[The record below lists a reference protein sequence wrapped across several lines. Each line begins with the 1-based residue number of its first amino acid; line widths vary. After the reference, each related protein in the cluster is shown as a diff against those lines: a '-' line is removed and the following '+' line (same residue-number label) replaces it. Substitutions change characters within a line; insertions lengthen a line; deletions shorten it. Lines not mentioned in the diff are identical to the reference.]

1 MKPEILTICAFGPY
15 QKKVCLDFSILSEQP
30 FFLIH
35 GATGAGKTS
44 IFDAICYA
52 LYGEAATE
60 ARTPR
65 MLRNR
70 EAGPEVD
77 TYVDLTFYV
86 RDTHWHIRR
95 NPEYMRKAK
104 RGTGLARQAPEVVL
118 ERLEDGKVMES
129 WTRDGEVQARIVRLL
144 GFQCKQFRQVVLLP
158 QGEFRRFLMAD
169 TSARKE
175 IMKVLFNTEIYQKL
189 EDKLKEKAAE
199 VSKSYDGIAEKQRLY
214 LAEANAKDEAEFAA
228 LLAAREQQTAAL
240 VKRTA
245 ALQSRKEACEKER
258 DAARETM
265 AKFTQADKAAEEL
278 QKWERIVPEDEE
290 AKALLDRADR
300 AAALMDL
307 ANQLQVARQ
316 DAAKR
321 GQDLEALKQ
330 QGKKLATAYKQ
341 AEERFVM
348 VQQQKPAHAAERE
361 ELIVL
366 QGLLKVAREL
376 EQAKRDAAAKQAAS
390 EKGQQEAASAKQR
403 LLAAEQEF
411 KALQQEAEALQKEA
425 LNVDALKLRQ
435 QNLLAEQETAAA
447 AARSETLVREA
458 AAVYEQAEQAA
469 KKAEIEWQAARAEL
483 AHLRELAKEARAVLL
498 AEHLEEGEPCPVCG
512 ATHHPKLAEA
522 VTEIVTDKM
531 LKAKE
536 ADVSGFEKRHQAAAA
551 RAQEKSGKL
560 AAAKAEAEAL
570 VKQLAGREPAELAAE
585 LAKVKTALQ
594 GAQKAAEGYSS
605 LVKAIERRQKEQAQ
619 LQEKA
624 AALEQKAAASAAEA
638 AAAKALVQDKQA
650 QLAGKELPAEPQELA
665 RQYQQREAAWQ
676 TAEKAAAAAE
686 QDYHSLDTRYH
697 AAQSAWKTKRE
708 ELLRSQQQ
716 AAALQQSF
724 AGRLVQAGFADEA
737 AYEAA
742 LQGSWRASDYR
753 DKVRRELLSHEQAL
767 HTARTNLAN
776 CQKTIEKL
784 EKPDLAAAEDAASAA
799 QAAWQ
804 QALRE
809 SSAAETVLRSW
820 QKRQK
825 DLDALREQS
834 GELTQTYARITGL
847 SELASGKTGS
857 RVSFQTYV
865 LHSLLDDVMEMAN
878 QRLLIMSRGQ
888 YEFHAGQRQRANQ
901 QGGLDMEIFDHY
913 SGYARPLAT
922 LSGGE
927 SFLASL
933 ALALGLADV
942 VQACA
947 GGVRLDTMFIDEGFG
962 TLDSETLDVALKAL
976 FELQKSGRLIGIISH
991 VEELRSRIPA
1001 RLEVTKTKSGGSTAH
1016 FELGTAES

>member
-118 ERLEDGKVMES
+118 ERLKDGRVMES

-189 EDKLKEKAAE
+189 EDKLKEKAAG

-228 LLAAREQQTAAL
+228 LLAAREQQAAAL
-240 VKRTA
+240 AKQTA
-245 ALQSRKEACEKER
+245 ALQSRKEACEKGR
-258 DAARETM
+258 DAARDTM

-290 AKALLDRADR
+290 VKAMLDRADR

-321 GQDLEALKQ
+321 EQDLEALKQ
-330 QGKKLATAYKQ
+330 QGKKLAAAYKQ
-341 AEERFVM
+341 AEERFARI
-348 VQQQKPAHAAERE
+348 QQQKPAHDAERE

-376 EQAKRDAAAKQAAS
+376 EQAKKDASAKRAAS
-390 EKGQQEAASAKQR
+390 EKGQQEAAAAKQQ

-411 KALQQEAEALQKEA
+411 KALQQEAEALQKDA

-435 QNLLAEQETAAA
+435 QNLLAEQEKAAA
-447 AARSETLVREA
+447 AARSEALVREA
-458 AAVYEQAEQAA
+458 AAVYEQGEQAA
-469 KKAEIEWQAARAEL
+469 KKAETEWQAARAEL

-522 VTEIVTDKM
+522 VTEIVTDEM

-551 RAQEKSGKL
+551 RAQEKSGQL
-560 AAAKAEAEAL
+560 AAARAQAEAL

-585 LAKVKTALQ
+585 LASVKNALQ
-594 GAQKAAEGYSS
+594 GAQEAAARYGS
-605 LVKAIERRQKEQAQ
+605 LMKAIERRQQEQAQ
-619 LQEKA
+619 LHEKA

-676 TAEKAAAAAE
+676 AAEKAAAAAE

-724 AGRLVQAGFADEA
+724 AGRLAQAGFADEA
-737 AYEAA
+737 AYEEA

-888 YEFHAGQRQRANQ
+888 YELHSGQRQRANQ

-1001 RLEVTKTKSGGSTAH
+1001 RLEVTKTKSDGSTAH

>member
-77 TYVDLTFYV
+77 TYVDLTFCV

-118 ERLEDGKVMES
+118 ERLEDGRVMES

-290 AKALLDRADR
+290 AKAMLDRADR

-307 ANQLQVARQ
+307 ANQLQAARQ

-376 EQAKRDAAAKQAAS
+376 EQAKRDAADKQTAS
-390 EKGQQEAASAKQR
+390 EKGQQEATAAKQR
-403 LLAAEQEF
+403 LVAAEQEL
-411 KALQQEAEALQKEA
+411 KAEQQQAEALQKEA

-435 QNLLAEQETAAA
+435 QNLLAEQEKAAA
-447 AARSETLVREA
+447 AARSEALVREA
-458 AAVYEQAEQAA
+458 AADYEQAEQAA
-469 KKAEIEWQAARAEL
+469 KKAEMEWQAARAEL

-512 ATHHPKLAEA
+512 ATHHPKLAKA
-522 VTEIVTDKM
+522 VTEVVTDKM
-531 LKAKE
+531 IKDKE
-536 ADVSGFEKRHQAAAA
+536 TDVSRLEKSHQAAAA

-594 GAQKAAEGYSS
+594 GAQKAAEGYGS
-605 LVKAIERRQKEQAQ
+605 LMRTIERKHQEQAQ
-619 LQEKA
+619 QQERA

-650 QLAGKELPAEPQELA
+650 QLAGKELPAEPQELV
-665 RQYQQREAAWQ
+665 RQYQQREASWQ
-676 TAEKAAAAAE
+676 AAEKAAAAAE

-724 AGRLVQAGFADEA
+724 AGRLAQAGFADEA
-737 AYEAA
+737 AYEEA

-784 EKPDLAAAEDAASAA
+784 EKPNLAVMEDAASAA

-834 GELTQTYARITGL
+834 GEITQTYARITGL

-888 YEFHAGQRQRANQ
+888 YELHAGQRQRANQ

>member
-15 QKKVCLDFSILSEQP
+15 QKKICLDFSILSEQP

-70 EAGPEVD
+70 EAGPEDD
-77 TYVDLTFYV
+77 TYVDLTFCV

-104 RGTGLARQAPEVVL
+104 RGKGLARQAPEVLL
-118 ERLEDGKVMES
+118 ERLENGRAAES

-189 EDKLKEKAAE
+189 EDKLKAKAAE
-199 VSKSYDGIAEKQRLY
+199 VSKSYEGIAEKQRLY
-214 LAEANAKDEAEFAA
+214 LAEADAKDEAEFTA
-228 LLAAREQQTAAL
+228 LLKEREQQASILAD
-240 VKRTA
+240 RTA
-245 ALQSRKEACEKER
+245 VLQSRKEASEKER

-265 AKFTQADKAAEEL
+265 AKFTQADRAADEL
-278 QKWERIVPEDEE
+278 KRWEDTVPKDAE

-300 AAALMDL
+300 AAALLDL
-307 ANQLQVARQ
+307 AKQLQAARQ
-316 DAAKR
+316 DAATR
-321 GQDLEALKQ
+321 GQDLEALRQ
-330 QGKKLATAYKQ
+330 QGMKLAASRSRAK
-341 AEERFVM
+341 ERFDT
-348 VQQQKPAHAAERE
+348 VQQQKPAHDAERE
-361 ELIVL
+361 TLIVL
-366 QGLLKVAREL
+366 QGLLEVAKEL
-376 EQAKRDAAAKQAAS
+376 EEAKRDAAAKQAAG
-390 EKGQQEAASAKQR
+390 EKRKQEAAAAKQR
-403 LLAAEQEF
+403 LAEMEQQLKAQE
-411 KALQQEAEALQKEA
+411 QQAEALQKEA
-425 LNVDALKLRQ
+425 LAIDSLKLRE
-435 QNLLAEQETAAA
+435 QNLLAEQEKAAA
-447 AARSETLVREA
+447 AATSKSLVREA
-458 AAVYEQAEQAA
+458 AASHGQAA
-469 KKAEIEWQAARAEL
+469 RAAETAEKSWQAARAAL

-522 VTEIVTDKM
+522 VTEIVTDEM

-570 VKQLAGREPAELAAE
+570 VKQLAGREPAELAEE
-585 LAKVKTALQ
+585 LASVKNALQ
-594 GAQKAAEGYSS
+594 GAQEAAARYGS
-605 LVKAIERRQKEQAQ
+605 LMKAIERRQQEQAQ

-624 AALEQKAAASAAEA
+624 AVLEQKAAVSAAEA

-665 RQYQQREAAWQ
+665 HQYQQREASWQ
-676 TAEKAAAAAE
+676 AAEKAAVAAE

-724 AGRLVQAGFADEA
+724 AGRLAQAGFADEA
-737 AYEAA
+737 AYEEA

-888 YEFHAGQRQRANQ
+888 YELHAGQRQRANQ

>member
-1 MKPEILTICAFGPY
+1 M
-15 QKKVCLDFSILSEQP
+15 
-30 FFLIH
+30 
-35 GATGAGKTS
+35 
-44 IFDAICYA
+44 
-52 LYGEAATE
+52 
-60 ARTPR
+60 
-65 MLRNR
+65 
-70 EAGPEVD
+70 
-77 TYVDLTFYV
+77 
-86 RDTHWHIRR
+86 
-95 NPEYMRKAK
+95 
-104 RGTGLARQAPEVVL
+104 
-118 ERLEDGKVMES
+118 
-129 WTRDGEVQARIVRLL
+129 
-144 GFQCKQFRQVVLLP
+144 
-158 QGEFRRFLMAD
+158 
-169 TSARKE
+169 
-175 IMKVLFNTEIYQKL
+175 
-189 EDKLKEKAAE
+189 
-199 VSKSYDGIAEKQRLY
+199 
-214 LAEANAKDEAEFAA
+214 
-228 LLAAREQQTAAL
+228 
-240 VKRTA
+240 
-245 ALQSRKEACEKER
+245 
-258 DAARETM
+258 
-265 AKFTQADKAAEEL
+265 
-278 QKWERIVPEDEE
+278 
-290 AKALLDRADR
+290 
-300 AAALMDL
+300 
-307 ANQLQVARQ
+307 
-316 DAAKR
+316 
-321 GQDLEALKQ
+321 
-330 QGKKLATAYKQ
+330 
-341 AEERFVM
+341 
-348 VQQQKPAHAAERE
+348 
-361 ELIVL
+361 
-366 QGLLKVAREL
+366 
-376 EQAKRDAAAKQAAS
+376 
-390 EKGQQEAASAKQR
+390 
-403 LLAAEQEF
+403 AAEQEF
-411 KALQQEAEALQKEA
+411 KALLQQAEALQKEA

-435 QNLLAEQETAAA
+435 QNLLAEKEKAAA
-447 AARSETLVREA
+447 AARSEALVREA
-458 AAVYEQAEQAA
+458 AADYEQAEQAA
-469 KKAEIEWQAARAEL
+469 KKAETEWQAARAEL

-522 VTEIVTDKM
+522 VTEIVTDEM

-536 ADVSGFEKRHQAAAA
+536 ADVSGFEKRHQAAASRAQETSGQLAAA
-551 RAQEKSGKL
+551 RAQ
-560 AAAKAEAEAL
+560 AEVL
-570 VKQLAGREPAELAAE
+570 VKQLAGREPAELAEE
-585 LAKVKTALQ
+585 LASVKNALQ
-594 GAQKAAEGYSS
+594 GAQEAAARYGS
-605 LVKAIERRQKEQAQ
+605 LMKAIERRQQEQAQ

-624 AALEQKAAASAAEA
+624 AVLEQKAAVSAAEA

-665 RQYQQREAAWQ
+665 HQYQQREASWQ
-676 TAEKAAAAAE
+676 AAEKAAVAAE

-776 CQKTIEKL
+776 CQKTIENL
-784 EKPDLAAAEDAASAA
+784 EKPDLAVAEDAASAA

-888 YEFHAGQRQRANQ
+888 YELHAGQRQRANQ

>member
-1 MKPEILTICAFGPY
+1 MKPEVLTICAFGPY

-70 EAGPEVD
+70 EAGPGVD
-77 TYVDLTFYV
+77 TYVDLTFCV

-118 ERLEDGKVMES
+118 ERLEDGRVMES

-290 AKALLDRADR
+290 AKAMLDRADR
-300 AAALMDL
+300 AASLLDL
-307 ANQLQVARQ
+307 VSQLQAARQ

-321 GQDLEALKQ
+321 GRDLEDLKQ
-330 QGKKLATAYKQ
+330 QGKKLAAAYKQ
-341 AEERFVM
+341 AEERFARI
-348 VQQQKPAHAAERE
+348 QQQKPAHDAERE

-376 EQAKRDAAAKQAAS
+376 EQAKRDASAKLAAS
-390 EKGQQEAASAKQR
+390 EKGQQETAAAKQR
-403 LLAAEQEF
+403 LLAAEQEL
-411 KALQQEAEALQKEA
+411 KAEQQQAEALQKEA

-435 QNLLAEQETAAA
+435 QNLLAEQEKAAA
-447 AARSETLVREA
+447 AARSEALVREA

-469 KKAEIEWQAARAEL
+469 KKAETEWQAARAEL

-522 VTEIVTDKM
+522 VTEIVTDEM

-594 GAQKAAEGYSS
+594 GAQKAAEGYGS
-605 LVKAIERRQKEQAQ
+605 LMKAIERKQQEQTQ

-665 RQYQQREAAWQ
+665 HQYQQREASWQ
-676 TAEKAAAAAE
+676 DAEKAAVAAE

-809 SSAAETVLRSW
+809 SSATETVLRSW

-888 YEFHAGQRQRANQ
+888 YELHAGQRQRANQ

>member
-15 QKKVCLDFSILSEQP
+15 QKKVSLDFSVLSEQP

-77 TYVDLTFYV
+77 TYVDLTFCV

-118 ERLEDGKVMES
+118 ERLEDGRVMES

-175 IMKVLFNTEIYQKL
+175 IMKVLFNTEIYQKF

-290 AKALLDRADR
+290 AKAMLDRADR

-307 ANQLQVARQ
+307 ANQLQAARQ

-376 EQAKRDAAAKQAAS
+376 EQAKRDAAAKQTAS
-390 EKGQQEAASAKQR
+390 EKGQQEAAAAKQQ

-435 QNLLAEQETAAA
+435 QNLLAEREKAAA
-447 AARSETLVREA
+447 AARSEALVREA
-458 AAVYEQAEQAA
+458 AADYEQAEQAA
-469 KKAEIEWQAARAEL
+469 KKAETEWQAARAEL

-522 VTEIVTDKM
+522 VTEIVTDEM

-536 ADVSGFEKRHQAAAA
+536 ADVSGFEQRHQAAAA
-551 RAQEKSGKL
+551 RAQEKSGQL

-570 VKQLAGREPAELAAE
+570 VKQLAGREPAELAEE
-585 LAKVKTALQ
+585 LASVKTALQ
-594 GAQKAAEGYSS
+594 GAQEAAARYGS
-605 LVKAIERRQKEQAQ
+605 LMRTIERKHQEQAQ
-619 LQEKA
+619 QQERA

-665 RQYQQREAAWQ
+665 RQYQQREASWQ
-676 TAEKAAAAAE
+676 AAEKAAVAAE

-724 AGRLVQAGFADEA
+724 VGRLVQAGFADEA

-742 LQGSWRASDYR
+742 LQGRWRASDYR

-767 HTARTNLAN
+767 HTARTNLAD

-784 EKPDLAAAEDAASAA
+784 EKPDLAAMEDAASAA

-888 YEFHAGQRQRANQ
+888 YELHAGQRQRANQ

-927 SFLASL
+927 SF
-933 ALALGLADV
+933 LADV

>member
-1 MKPEILTICAFGPY
+1 MKPEVLTICAFGPY
-15 QKKVCLDFSILSEQP
+15 QKKICLDFSILSEQP

-77 TYVDLTFYV
+77 TYVDLTFCV

-118 ERLEDGKVMES
+118 ERLEDGRVMES

-290 AKALLDRADR
+290 AKAMLDRADR

-376 EQAKRDAAAKQAAS
+376 EQAKRDASAKQAAS

-403 LLAAEQEF
+403 LLAAEQDLKVE
-411 KALQQEAEALQKEA
+411 QQQAEALQKEA

-435 QNLLAEQETAAA
+435 QNLLAEQEKAAA
-447 AARSETLVREA
+447 AARSEALVREA
-458 AAVYEQAEQAA
+458 AAVYEQGEQAA
-469 KKAEIEWQAARAEL
+469 KKAETEWQAARAEL

-498 AEHLEEGEPCPVCG
+498 AKHLEEGEPCPVCG

-522 VTEIVTDKM
+522 VTEIVTDEM

-536 ADVSGFEKRHQAAAA
+536 ADVSGFEQRYQAAAA
-551 RAQEKSGKL
+551 RAQEKSGQL
-560 AAAKAEAEAL
+560 AATKAEAEAL

-585 LAKVKTALQ
+585 LASVKTALQ
-594 GAQKAAEGYSS
+594 GAQKAAARYGS
-605 LVKAIERRQKEQAQ
+605 LMKAIERRQQEQAQ
-619 LQEKA
+619 LQKKA

-638 AAAKALVQDKQA
+638 AAAKALVQDKEA
-650 QLAGKELPAEPQELA
+650 QLAGRELPAEPKELA
-665 RQYQQREAAWQ
+665 HQYQQREAAWQ
-676 TAEKAAAAAE
+676 AAEKAAVAAE

-724 AGRLVQAGFADEA
+724 AGRLAQAGFADEA

-767 HTARTNLAN
+767 HTARINLTN

-888 YEFHAGQRQRANQ
+888 YELHAGQRQRANQ

>member
-15 QKKVCLDFSILSEQP
+15 QKKICLDFSILSEQP

-70 EAGPEVD
+70 EAGPEDD
-77 TYVDLTFYV
+77 TYVDLTFCV

-104 RGTGLARQAPEVVL
+104 RGKGLARQAPEVLL
-118 ERLEDGKVMES
+118 ERLEDGRAAES

-189 EDKLKEKAAE
+189 EDKLKAKAAE
-199 VSKSYDGIAEKQRLY
+199 VSKSYEGIAEKQRLY
-214 LAEANAKDEAEFAA
+214 LAEADAKDEAEFTA
-228 LLAAREQQTAAL
+228 LLKEREQQASILAD
-240 VKRTA
+240 RTA
-245 ALQSRKEACEKER
+245 ALQSRKEASEKER

-265 AKFTQADKAAEEL
+265 AKFTQADRAADEL
-278 QKWERIVPEDEE
+278 KRWEDTVPKDAE

-300 AAALMDL
+300 AAALLDL
-307 ANQLQVARQ
+307 AKQLQAARQ
-316 DAAKR
+316 DAATR
-321 GQDLEALKQ
+321 GQDLEALRQ
-330 QGKKLATAYKQ
+330 QGMKLAASRSRAK
-341 AEERFVM
+341 ERFDT

-376 EQAKRDAAAKQAAS
+376 EQAKRDAAAKQTAS
-390 EKGQQEAASAKQR
+390 EKGQQEAAAAKQQ

-411 KALQQEAEALQKEA
+411 KALQQEVEALQKEA

-435 QNLLAEQETAAA
+435 QNLLAEQEKAAA
-447 AARSETLVREA
+447 AARSEALVREA
-458 AAVYEQAEQAA
+458 AAGYEQAEQAA
-469 KKAEIEWQAARAEL
+469 KKAETEWQAARAEL

-522 VTEIVTDKM
+522 VTEIVTDEM

-570 VKQLAGREPAELAAE
+570 VKQLAGREPAELAEE
-585 LAKVKTALQ
+585 LASVKNALQ
-594 GAQKAAEGYSS
+594 GAQEAAARYGS
-605 LVKAIERRQKEQAQ
+605 LMKAIERRQQEQAQ

-624 AALEQKAAASAAEA
+624 AVLEQKAAVSAAEA

-665 RQYQQREAAWQ
+665 HQYQQREASWQ
-676 TAEKAAAAAE
+676 AAEKAAVAAE

-708 ELLRSQQQ
+708 ELLRSQEQ
-716 AAALQQSF
+716 ATALQQSF
-724 AGRLVQAGFADEA
+724 AGRLAQAGFADEA

-776 CQKTIEKL
+776 CQKTIENL
-784 EKPDLAAAEDAASAA
+784 EKPDLAVAEDAASAA

-888 YEFHAGQRQRANQ
+888 YELHSGQRQRANQ

>member
-1 MKPEILTICAFGPY
+1 MKPEVLTICAFGPY
-15 QKKVCLDFSILSEQP
+15 QKKICLDFSILSEQP

-77 TYVDLTFYV
+77 TYVDLTFCV

-118 ERLEDGKVMES
+118 ERLEDGRVMES

-290 AKALLDRADR
+290 AKAMLDRADR

-376 EQAKRDAAAKQAAS
+376 EQAKRDASAKQAAS

-403 LLAAEQEF
+403 LLAAEQDL
-411 KALQQEAEALQKEA
+411 KAEQQQAEALQKEA

-435 QNLLAEQETAAA
+435 QNLLAEQEKAAA
-447 AARSETLVREA
+447 AARSEALVREA
-458 AAVYEQAEQAA
+458 AAVYEQGEQAA
-469 KKAEIEWQAARAEL
+469 KKAETEWQAARAEL

-498 AEHLEEGEPCPVCG
+498 AKHLEEGEPCPVCG
-512 ATHHPKLAEA
+512 ATHHLKLAEA
-522 VTEIVTDKM
+522 VTEIVTDEM

-536 ADVSGFEKRHQAAAA
+536 ADVSGFEQRYQAAAA
-551 RAQEKSGKL
+551 RAQEKSGQL
-560 AAAKAEAEAL
+560 AATKAEAEAL

-585 LAKVKTALQ
+585 LAGVKTALQ
-594 GAQKAAEGYSS
+594 GAQKAAARYGS
-605 LVKAIERRQKEQAQ
+605 LMKAIERRQQEQAQ
-619 LQEKA
+619 LQKKA

-638 AAAKALVQDKQA
+638 AAAKALVQDKEA
-650 QLAGKELPAEPQELA
+650 QLAGRELPAEPKELA
-665 RQYQQREAAWQ
+665 HQYQQREAAWQ
-676 TAEKAAAAAE
+676 AAEKAAVAAE

-724 AGRLVQAGFADEA
+724 AGRLAQAGFADEA

-767 HTARTNLAN
+767 HTARINLTN

-888 YEFHAGQRQRANQ
+888 YELHAGQRQRANQ

>member
-15 QKKVCLDFSILSEQP
+15 RKKVCLDFSILSEQP

-70 EAGPEVD
+70 EAEPEVD
-77 TYVDLTFYV
+77 TYVDLTFCV

-118 ERLEDGKVMES
+118 ERLEDGRVMES

-228 LLAAREQQTAAL
+228 LLAAREQQAAAL
-240 VKRTA
+240 AKQTA

-258 DAARETM
+258 DAARDTM

-290 AKALLDRADR
+290 VKAMLDRADR

-321 GQDLEALKQ
+321 EQDLEALKQ

-376 EQAKRDAAAKQAAS
+376 EQAKKDASAKQAAS

-403 LLAAEQEF
+403 LLAAEQDL
-411 KALQQEAEALQKEA
+411 KAEQQQAEALQKEA

-435 QNLLAEQETAAA
+435 QNLLAEQEKAAA

-458 AAVYEQAEQAA
+458 AAGYEQAEQAA
-469 KKAEIEWQAARAEL
+469 KKAETEWQAARAEL

-522 VTEIVTDKM
+522 VTKVVTDKM

-536 ADVSGFEKRHQAAAA
+536 ADVSSFEKRHQAAAA
-551 RAQEKSGKL
+551 RAQEKSGQL
-560 AAAKAEAEAL
+560 AAARAQAEAL

-594 GAQKAAEGYSS
+594 GAQEAAARYGS
-605 LVKAIERRQKEQAQ
+605 LMKAIERRQQEQAQ
-619 LQEKA
+619 LHEKA

-665 RQYQQREAAWQ
+665 HQYQQREASWQ
-676 TAEKAAAAAE
+676 AAEKAAVAAE

-708 ELLRSQQQ
+708 ELLRSQEQ

-767 HTARTNLAN
+767 HTARTNLDN

-888 YEFHAGQRQRANQ
+888 YELHAGQRQRANQ

>member
-77 TYVDLTFYV
+77 TYVDLTFCV

-104 RGTGLARQAPEVVL
+104 RGTGLARQAPEVLL
-118 ERLEDGKVMES
+118 ERLEDGRVMES

-240 VKRTA
+240 AKRTA
-245 ALQSRKEACEKER
+245 ALQSRKDACEKER

-278 QKWERIVPEDEE
+278 QKWERIVPEDEG

-300 AAALMDL
+300 AASLLDL
-307 ANQLQVARQ
+307 AGQLQAARE

-321 GQDLEALKQ
+321 GQDLEDLRQ
-330 QGKKLATAYKQ
+330 QGMKLAADHKK
-341 AEERFVM
+341 AEEVFDA
-348 VQQQKPAHAAERE
+348 VQRQKPAHDAERE
-361 ELIVL
+361 KLVVL
-366 QGLLKVAREL
+366 QGLLEVAREL
-376 EQAKRDAAAKQAAS
+376 EQAKRDAAAKQTAS
-390 EKGQQEAASAKQR
+390 EKAQQEAAAAKQR
-403 LLAAEQEF
+403 LLAEEQEL
-411 KALQQEAEALQKEA
+411 KALQQQAETLQKEA

-435 QNLLAEQETAAA
+435 QNLLAEKEKAAA
-447 AARSETLVREA
+447 AARSEALVREA
-458 AAVYEQAEQAA
+458 AADYEQAEQAA
-469 KKAEIEWQAARAEL
+469 KKAETEWQAARAEL

-522 VTEIVTDKM
+522 VTEVVTDKM
-531 LKAKE
+531 IKAKE
-536 ADVSGFEKRHQAAAA
+536 TDVSRLEKSHQAAAA
-551 RAQEKSGKL
+551 KAQEKSGQL

-594 GAQKAAEGYSS
+594 GAQKAAEGYGS
-605 LVKAIERRQKEQAQ
+605 LMKAIERKQQGQAQQKER
-619 LQEKA
+619 A
-624 AALEQKAAASAAEA
+624 AAREQKAAASAAEA
-638 AAAKALVQDKQA
+638 AAAAALVQDKQA
-650 QLAGKELPAEPQELA
+650 QLAGRELPAEPKELA
-665 RQYQQREAAWQ
+665 RQYQQREASWQ
-676 TAEKAAAAAE
+676 AAEKAAVAAE

-708 ELLRSQQQ
+708 ELLRSKQQ
-716 AAALQQSF
+716 ATALQQSF
-724 AGRLVQAGFADEA
+724 AGRLAQAGFADEA

-742 LQGSWRASDYR
+742 LQGRWRAADYR

-888 YEFHAGQRQRANQ
+888 YELHAGERQRANQ

>member
-15 QKKVCLDFSILSEQP
+15 QKKICLDFSILSEQP

-77 TYVDLTFYV
+77 TYVDLTFCV

-228 LLAAREQQTAAL
+228 LLAAREQQAAAL
-240 VKRTA
+240 AKQTA
-245 ALQSRKEACEKER
+245 ALQSLKEAREKER

-341 AEERFVM
+341 AEERFGM
-348 VQQQKPAHAAERE
+348 VRQQKSAHAAERE

-376 EQAKRDAAAKQAAS
+376 EQAKRDAAAKQTAS
-390 EKGQQEAASAKQR
+390 EKAQQEAAAAKQQ

-411 KALQQEAEALQKEA
+411 KALQQQAEALQKEA

-435 QNLLAEQETAAA
+435 QNLLAEKEKAAA
-447 AARSETLVREA
+447 AARSEALVREA
-458 AAVYEQAEQAA
+458 AADYEQAEQAA
-469 KKAEIEWQAARAEL
+469 KKAETEWQAARAEL

-522 VTEIVTDKM
+522 VTEVVTDKM
-531 LKAKE
+531 IKAKE
-536 ADVSGFEKRHQAAAA
+536 TDVSRLEKSHQAAAA
-551 RAQEKSGKL
+551 KAQEKSGQL

-594 GAQKAAEGYSS
+594 GAQKAAEGYGS
-605 LVKAIERRQKEQAQ
+605 LMKAIERKQQGQAQQKER
-619 LQEKA
+619 A
-624 AALEQKAAASAAEA
+624 AAREQKAAASAAEA
-638 AAAKALVQDKQA
+638 AAAAALVQDKQA
-650 QLAGKELPAEPQELA
+650 QLAGRELPAEPKELA
-665 RQYQQREAAWQ
+665 RQYQQREASWQ
-676 TAEKAAAAAE
+676 AAEKAAVAAE

-708 ELLRSQQQ
+708 ELLRSKQQ
-716 AAALQQSF
+716 ATALQQSF
-724 AGRLVQAGFADEA
+724 AGRLAQAGFADEA

-742 LQGSWRASDYR
+742 LQGSWRAADYR

-888 YEFHAGQRQRANQ
+888 YELHAGERQRANQ

>member
-1 MKPEILTICAFGPY
+1 MKPEVLTICAFGPY

-44 IFDAICYA
+44 IFDAICYV

-70 EAGPEVD
+70 EAGPEDD
-77 TYVDLTFYV
+77 TYVDLTFCV

-104 RGTGLARQAPEVVL
+104 RGKGLARQAPEVLL
-118 ERLEDGKVMES
+118 ERLEDGRAAES

-199 VSKSYDGIAEKQRLY
+199 VSKSYEGIAEKQRLY
-214 LAEANAKDEAEFAA
+214 LTEANAKDEAEFTALLRERELHAAA
-228 LLAAREQQTAAL
+228 LAEQTA
-240 VKRTA
+240 V
-245 ALQSRKEACEKER
+245 LQSRKEQSEKGR

-265 AKFTQADKAAEEL
+265 AKFAQADKAADEL
-278 QKWERIVPEDEE
+278 KRWENTVPKDAE

-300 AAALMDL
+300 AASLSDL
-307 ANQLQVARQ
+307 AKQLRDARE
-316 DAAKR
+316 DVAKR
-321 GQDLEALKQ
+321 GQDLEQLRQ
-330 QGKKLATAYKQ
+330 EGTKLAAAYKQ
-341 AEERFVM
+341 AKERFAK

-361 ELIVL
+361 ALIVL
-366 QGLLKVAREL
+366 QGLLQVAREL
-376 EQAKRDAAAKQAAS
+376 EQAKREADTKQDAS
-390 EKGQQEAASAKQR
+390 EKAQQEAVAAKRR
-403 LLAAEQEF
+403 LTEVEQQL
-411 KALQQEAEALQKEA
+411 KAQEQQAEALQKEA
-425 LNVDALKLRQ
+425 LALDSLKLKE
-435 QNLLAEQETAAA
+435 QNLLAEQEKAAA
-447 AARSETLVREA
+447 AARSETIVREV
-458 AAVYEQAEQAA
+458 AVGYEQAERTA
-469 KKAEIEWQAARAEL
+469 KKAEKDWQAARAEL
-483 AHLRELAKEARAVLL
+483 AHLRELAREARAVLL
-498 AEHLEEGEPCPVCG
+498 AENLEEGEPCPVCG
-512 ATHHPKLAEA
+512 ATHHPELAKS
-522 VTEIVTDKM
+522 VTEVVTDEM
-531 LKAKE
+531 LEEKE
-536 ADVSGFEKRHQAAAA
+536 ADVSRLEKSHQAAAS
-551 RAQEKSGKL
+551 RAQEKSGQL
-560 AAAKAEAEAL
+560 AAAKAENEAL
-570 VKQLAGREPAELAAE
+570 VKQLAGKESAALAAE
-585 LAKVKTALQ
+585 LGEVRKALQ
-594 GAQKAAEGYSS
+594 GAQRAAEGYAR
-605 LVKAIERRQKEQAQ
+605 LMKEIERRQREQAQ
-619 LQEKA
+619 QQEKA
-624 AALEQKAAASAAEA
+624 AALEQKAATSAAEA
-638 AAAKALVQDKQA
+638 TAAKALVQDKKR
-650 QLAGKELPAEPQELA
+650 QLAGKELSAESKELA
-665 RQYQQREAAWQ
+665 HQYQQREKSWQAAEQ
-676 TAEKAAAAAE
+676 AAVAAE
-686 QDYHSLDTRYH
+686 QDYHDLDTRYH

-708 ELLRSQQQ
+708 ELLRSQSQ
-716 AAALQQSF
+716 ASGLQQGF
-724 AGRLVQAGFADEA
+724 TERLAQAGFADEA
-737 AYEAA
+737 AYGEA
-742 LQGSWRASDYR
+742 LQDSWRDARYR
-753 DKVRRELLSHEQAL
+753 DEVRQELLAHEQAL
-767 HTARTNLAN
+767 HTARTNLAA
-776 CQKTIEKL
+776 CQKAIENL
-784 EKPDLAAAEDAASAA
+784 EKPDLKAAEDAARAA
-799 QAAWQ
+799 QQAWQ
-804 QALRE
+804 RALRK
-809 SSAAETVLRSW
+809 SSAAETVLQSW

-825 DLDALREQS
+825 ELTALREQS
-834 GELTQTYARITGL
+834 GALTEAYARITGL

-888 YEFHAGQRQRANQ
+888 YELHAGQRQRANQ

-933 ALALGLADV
+933 SLALGLADV

>member
-1 MKPEILTICAFGPY
+1 MRNEARSTDHLCLRAVPEKIS
-15 QKKVCLDFSILSEQP
+15 LDFSILSEQP

-77 TYVDLTFYV
+77 TYVDLTFCV

-118 ERLEDGKVMES
+118 ERLEDGRVIES

-278 QKWERIVPEDEE
+278 RKWERIVPEDEE
-290 AKALLDRADR
+290 AKVLLDRADR

-366 QGLLKVAREL
+366 QGLLRVAREL
-376 EQAKRDAAAKQAAS
+376 EQAKEMRQPNGLPAR
-390 EKGQQEAASAKQR
+390 KGSRKPLRPSRGSWRRNRSSRQSSRRPKPCRRR
-403 LLAAEQEF
+403 LLA
-411 KALQQEAEALQKEA
+411 L
-425 LNVDALKLRQ
+425 
-435 QNLLAEQETAAA
+435 
-447 AARSETLVREA
+447 
-458 AAVYEQAEQAA
+458 
-469 KKAEIEWQAARAEL
+469 
-483 AHLRELAKEARAVLL
+483 
-498 AEHLEEGEPCPVCG
+498 
-512 ATHHPKLAEA
+512 
-522 VTEIVTDKM
+522 
-531 LKAKE
+531 
-536 ADVSGFEKRHQAAAA
+536 
-551 RAQEKSGKL
+551 
-560 AAAKAEAEAL
+560 
-570 VKQLAGREPAELAAE
+570 
-585 LAKVKTALQ
+585 
-594 GAQKAAEGYSS
+594 
-605 LVKAIERRQKEQAQ
+605 
-619 LQEKA
+619 
-624 AALEQKAAASAAEA
+624 
-638 AAAKALVQDKQA
+638 
-650 QLAGKELPAEPQELA
+650 
-665 RQYQQREAAWQ
+665 
-676 TAEKAAAAAE
+676 
-686 QDYHSLDTRYH
+686 TR
-697 AAQSAWKTKRE
+697 
-708 ELLRSQQQ
+708 
-716 AAALQQSF
+716 
-724 AGRLVQAGFADEA
+724 
-737 AYEAA
+737 
-742 LQGSWRASDYR
+742 
-753 DKVRRELLSHEQAL
+753 
-767 HTARTNLAN
+767 
-776 CQKTIEKL
+776 
-784 EKPDLAAAEDAASAA
+784 
-799 QAAWQ
+799 
-804 QALRE
+804 
-809 SSAAETVLRSW
+809 
-820 QKRQK
+820 
-825 DLDALREQS
+825 
-834 GELTQTYARITGL
+834 
-847 SELASGKTGS
+847 
-857 RVSFQTYV
+857 
-865 LHSLLDDVMEMAN
+865 
-878 QRLLIMSRGQ
+878 
-888 YEFHAGQRQRANQ
+888 
-901 QGGLDMEIFDHY
+901 
-913 SGYARPLAT
+913 
-922 LSGGE
+922 
-927 SFLASL
+927 
-933 ALALGLADV
+933 
-942 VQACA
+942 
-947 GGVRLDTMFIDEGFG
+947 
-962 TLDSETLDVALKAL
+962 
-976 FELQKSGRLIGIISH
+976 
-991 VEELRSRIPA
+991 
-1001 RLEVTKTKSGGSTAH
+1001 
-1016 FELGTAES
+1016 

>member
-118 ERLEDGKVMES
+118 ERLEDGRVMES

-376 EQAKRDAAAKQAAS
+376 EQAKRDASAKQAAS

-435 QNLLAEQETAAA
+435 QNLLAEQEKAAA

-624 AALEQKAAASAAEA
+624 AALEQKAADSAAEA

-888 YEFHAGQRQRANQ
+888 YELHAGQRQRANQ

>member
-1 MKPEILTICAFGPY
+1 MKPEVLTICAFGPY
-15 QKKVCLDFSILSEQP
+15 QKKICLDFSILSEQP

-77 TYVDLTFYV
+77 TYVDLTFCV

-118 ERLEDGKVMES
+118 ERLEDGRVMES

-290 AKALLDRADR
+290 AKAMLDRADR

-376 EQAKRDAAAKQAAS
+376 EQAKRDASAKQAAS

-403 LLAAEQEF
+403 LLAAEQDL
-411 KALQQEAEALQKEA
+411 KAEQQQAEALQKEA

-435 QNLLAEQETAAA
+435 QNLLAEQEKAAA
-447 AARSETLVREA
+447 AARSEALVREA
-458 AAVYEQAEQAA
+458 AAVYEQGEQAA
-469 KKAEIEWQAARAEL
+469 KKAETEWQAARAEL

-498 AEHLEEGEPCPVCG
+498 AKHLEEGEPCPVCG

-522 VTEIVTDKM
+522 VTEIVTDEM

-536 ADVSGFEKRHQAAAA
+536 ADVSGFEQRYQAAAA
-551 RAQEKSGKL
+551 RAQEKSGQL
-560 AAAKAEAEAL
+560 AATKAEAEAL

-585 LAKVKTALQ
+585 LASVKTALQ
-594 GAQKAAEGYSS
+594 GAQKAAARYGS
-605 LVKAIERRQKEQAQ
+605 LMKAIEHRQQEQAQ
-619 LQEKA
+619 LQKKA

-638 AAAKALVQDKQA
+638 AAAKALVQDKEA
-650 QLAGKELPAEPQELA
+650 QLAGRELPAEPKELA
-665 RQYQQREAAWQ
+665 HQYQQREAAWQ
-676 TAEKAAAAAE
+676 AAEKAAVAAE

-724 AGRLVQAGFADEA
+724 AGRLAQAGFADEA

-767 HTARTNLAN
+767 HTARINLTN

-888 YEFHAGQRQRANQ
+888 YELHAGQRQRANQ

>member
-1 MKPEILTICAFGPY
+1 
-15 QKKVCLDFSILSEQP
+15 
-30 FFLIH
+30 
-35 GATGAGKTS
+35 
-44 IFDAICYA
+44 
-52 LYGEAATE
+52 
-60 ARTPR
+60 
-65 MLRNR
+65 
-70 EAGPEVD
+70 
-77 TYVDLTFYV
+77 
-86 RDTHWHIRR
+86 
-95 NPEYMRKAK
+95 
-104 RGTGLARQAPEVVL
+104 
-118 ERLEDGKVMES
+118 
-129 WTRDGEVQARIVRLL
+129 
-144 GFQCKQFRQVVLLP
+144 
-158 QGEFRRFLMAD
+158 MAD

-278 QKWERIVPEDEE
+278 QKWERIVPEDEK
-290 AKALLDRADR
+290 AKAMLDRADR

-376 EQAKRDAAAKQAAS
+376 EQAKRDAAAKQTAS
-390 EKGQQEAASAKQR
+390 EKGQQEAAAAKQQ

-411 KALQQEAEALQKEA
+411 KALQQQAEALQKEA

-435 QNLLAEQETAAA
+435 QNLLAEKEKAAA
-447 AARSETLVREA
+447 AARSEALVREA
-458 AAVYEQAEQAA
+458 AADYEQAEQAA
-469 KKAEIEWQAARAEL
+469 KKAETEWQAARAEL

-522 VTEIVTDKM
+522 VTEIVTDEM

-536 ADVSGFEKRHQAAAA
+536 ADVSGFEQRHQAAAA

-560 AAAKAEAEAL
+560 AATKAEAEAL

-594 GAQKAAEGYSS
+594 GAQKAAEGYGS
-605 LVKAIERRQKEQAQ
+605 LMKAIERKQQEQKQQ
-619 LQEKA
+619 QERA
-624 AALEQKAAASAAEA
+624 AALEQRAAASAAEA
-638 AAAKALVQDKQA
+638 AAAAALVQDKQA
-650 QLAGKELPAEPQELA
+650 QLAGRELPAEPQEA
-665 RQYQQREAAWQ
+665 
-676 TAEKAAAAAE
+676 AEKAAAAAE

-708 ELLRSQQQ
+708 ELLRSQHQ

-742 LQGSWRASDYR
+742 LQGRWRASDYR

-767 HTARTNLAN
+767 HTARTNLTD

-784 EKPDLAAAEDAASAA
+784 EKPDLAEAEDAASAA
-799 QAAWQ
+799 QVAWQ

-809 SSAAETVLRSW
+809 SSAAETVLCSW

-888 YEFHAGQRQRANQ
+888 YELHAGQRQRANQ

-942 VQACA
+942 VQACT

>member
-1 MKPEILTICAFGPY
+1 MKPEVLTICAFGPY
-15 QKKVCLDFSILSEQP
+15 QKKIRLDFSILSEQP

-77 TYVDLTFYV
+77 TYVDLTFCV

-118 ERLEDGKVMES
+118 ERLEDGRVMES

-228 LLAAREQQTAAL
+228 LLAAREQQAAAL
-240 VKRTA
+240 AKQTA

-258 DAARETM
+258 DAARDTM

-290 AKALLDRADR
+290 VKAMLDRADR

-321 GQDLEALKQ
+321 EQDLEALKQ
-330 QGKKLATAYKQ
+330 QGKKLAAAYKQ
-341 AEERFVM
+341 AEERFARI
-348 VQQQKPAHAAERE
+348 QQQKPAHAAERE

-376 EQAKRDAAAKQAAS
+376 EQAKRDASAKQAAS
-390 EKGQQEAASAKQR
+390 EKGQQETAAAKQR
-403 LLAAEQEF
+403 LLAEEQEL
-411 KALQQEAEALQKEA
+411 KALQQQAETLQKEA

-435 QNLLAEQETAAA
+435 QNLLAEQEKAAA

-458 AAVYEQAEQAA
+458 AAGYEQAEQAA
-469 KKAEIEWQAARAEL
+469 KKAETEWQAARAEL

-522 VTEIVTDKM
+522 VTKVVTDKM

-536 ADVSGFEKRHQAAAA
+536 ADVSSFEKRHQAAAA
-551 RAQEKSGKL
+551 RAQEKSGQL
-560 AAAKAEAEAL
+560 AAARAQAEAL
-570 VKQLAGREPAELAAE
+570 VKQLAGREPAELATE

-594 GAQKAAEGYSS
+594 GAQKAAEGYGS
-605 LVKAIERRQKEQAQ
+605 LMKAIERKQQEQAQ

-638 AAAKALVQDKQA
+638 AAAKAIVQDKQA
-650 QLAGKELPAEPQELA
+650 QLAGRELPAEPQELA
-665 RQYQQREAAWQ
+665 HQYQQREASWQ
-676 TAEKAAAAAE
+676 AAEKAAVAAE

-708 ELLRSQQQ
+708 ELLRSQEQ

-888 YEFHAGQRQRANQ
+888 YELHAGQRQRANQ

>member
-15 QKKVCLDFSILSEQP
+15 RKKVCLDFSILSEQP

-77 TYVDLTFYV
+77 TYVDLTFCV

-118 ERLEDGKVMES
+118 ERLEDGRVMES

-228 LLAAREQQTAAL
+228 LLAAHEQQAAAL
-240 VKRTA
+240 AKQTA

-258 DAARETM
+258 DAARDTM

-290 AKALLDRADR
+290 VKAMLDRADR

-321 GQDLEALKQ
+321 EQDLEALKQ

-376 EQAKRDAAAKQAAS
+376 EQAKKDASAKQAAS

-403 LLAAEQEF
+403 LLAAEQDL
-411 KALQQEAEALQKEA
+411 KAEQQQAEALQKEA

-435 QNLLAEQETAAA
+435 QNLLAEQEKAAA

-458 AAVYEQAEQAA
+458 AAGYEQAEQAA
-469 KKAEIEWQAARAEL
+469 KKAETEWQAARAEL

-522 VTEIVTDKM
+522 VTKVVTDKM

-536 ADVSGFEKRHQAAAA
+536 ADVSSFEKRHQAAAA
-551 RAQEKSGKL
+551 RAQEKSGQL
-560 AAAKAEAEAL
+560 AAARAQAEAL

-594 GAQKAAEGYSS
+594 GAQEAAARYGS
-605 LVKAIERRQKEQAQ
+605 LMKAIERRQQEQAQ
-619 LQEKA
+619 LHEKA

-665 RQYQQREAAWQ
+665 HQYQQREASWQ
-676 TAEKAAAAAE
+676 AAEKAAVAAE

-708 ELLRSQQQ
+708 ELLRSQEQ

-767 HTARTNLAN
+767 HTARTNLDN

-888 YEFHAGQRQRANQ
+888 YELHAGQRQRANQ

>member
-15 QKKVCLDFSILSEQP
+15 RKKVCLDFSILSEQP

-77 TYVDLTFYV
+77 TYVDLTFCV

-118 ERLEDGKVMES
+118 ERLEDGRVMES

-228 LLAAREQQTAAL
+228 LLAAREQQAAAL
-240 VKRTA
+240 AKQTA

-258 DAARETM
+258 DAARDTM

-290 AKALLDRADR
+290 VKAMLDRADR

-321 GQDLEALKQ
+321 EQDLEALKQ

-376 EQAKRDAAAKQAAS
+376 EQAKKDASAKQAAS

-403 LLAAEQEF
+403 LLAAEQDL
-411 KALQQEAEALQKEA
+411 KAEQQQAEALQKEA

-435 QNLLAEQETAAA
+435 QNLLAEQEKAAA

-458 AAVYEQAEQAA
+458 AAGYEQAEQAA
-469 KKAEIEWQAARAEL
+469 KKAETEWQAARAEL

-522 VTEIVTDKM
+522 VTKVVTDKM

-536 ADVSGFEKRHQAAAA
+536 ADVSSFEKRHQAAAA
-551 RAQEKSGKL
+551 RAQEKSGQL
-560 AAAKAEAEAL
+560 AAARAQAEAL

-594 GAQKAAEGYSS
+594 GAQEAAARYGS
-605 LVKAIERRQKEQAQ
+605 LMKAIERRQQEQAQ
-619 LQEKA
+619 LHEKA
-624 AALEQKAAASAAEA
+624 AALEQKVAASAAEA

-665 RQYQQREAAWQ
+665 HQYQQREASWQ
-676 TAEKAAAAAE
+676 AAEKAAVAAE

-708 ELLRSQQQ
+708 ELLRSQEQ

-767 HTARTNLAN
+767 HTARTNLDN

-888 YEFHAGQRQRANQ
+888 YELHAGQRQRANQ

>member
-77 TYVDLTFYV
+77 TYVDLTFCV

-118 ERLEDGKVMES
+118 ERLEDGRVMES

-228 LLAAREQQTAAL
+228 LLAAREQQAAAL
-240 VKRTA
+240 AKQTA

-290 AKALLDRADR
+290 AKAMLDRADR

-348 VQQQKPAHAAERE
+348 VQQQKPAHDAERE

-376 EQAKRDAAAKQAAS
+376 EQAKRDASAKLAAS
-390 EKGQQEAASAKQR
+390 EKGQQETAAAKQR
-403 LLAAEQEF
+403 LLAAEQEL
-411 KALQQEAEALQKEA
+411 KAEQQQAEALQKEA

-435 QNLLAEQETAAA
+435 QNLLAEKEKAAA
-447 AARSETLVREA
+447 AARSEALVREA
-458 AAVYEQAEQAA
+458 AADYEQAEQAA
-469 KKAEIEWQAARAEL
+469 KKAETEWQAARAEL

-522 VTEIVTDKM
+522 VTEIVTDEM

-536 ADVSGFEKRHQAAAA
+536 ADVSGFEQRHQAAAA

-594 GAQKAAEGYSS
+594 GAQKAAEGYGS
-605 LVKAIERRQKEQAQ
+605 LMKAIERKQQEQKQQ
-619 LQEKA
+619 QERA
-624 AALEQKAAASAAEA
+624 AALEQRAAASAAEA
-638 AAAKALVQDKQA
+638 AAAAALVQDKQA
-650 QLAGKELPAEPQELA
+650 QLEGRELPAESQELA
-665 RQYQQREAAWQ
+665 RQYQQREASWQ
-676 TAEKAAAAAE
+676 AAEKAAVAAE

-888 YEFHAGQRQRANQ
+888 YELHAGQRQRANQ

>member
-15 QKKVCLDFSILSEQP
+15 RKKVCLDFSILSEQP

-77 TYVDLTFYV
+77 TYVDLTFCV

-118 ERLEDGKVMES
+118 ERLEDGRVMES

-228 LLAAREQQTAAL
+228 LLAAREQQAAAL
-240 VKRTA
+240 AKQTA

-258 DAARETM
+258 DAARDTM

-290 AKALLDRADR
+290 VKAMLDRADR

-321 GQDLEALKQ
+321 EQDLEALKQ

-376 EQAKRDAAAKQAAS
+376 EQAKKDASAKQAAS

-403 LLAAEQEF
+403 LLAAEQDL
-411 KALQQEAEALQKEA
+411 KAEQQQAEALQKEA

-435 QNLLAEQETAAA
+435 QNLLAEQEKAAA

-458 AAVYEQAEQAA
+458 AAGYEQAEQAA
-469 KKAEIEWQAARAEL
+469 KKAETEWQAARAEL

-522 VTEIVTDKM
+522 VTKVVTDKM

-536 ADVSGFEKRHQAAAA
+536 ADVSSFEKRHQAAAA
-551 RAQEKSGKL
+551 RAQEKSGQL
-560 AAAKAEAEAL
+560 AAARAQAEAL

-594 GAQKAAEGYSS
+594 GAQEAAARYGS
-605 LVKAIERRQKEQAQ
+605 LMKAIERRQQEQAQ
-619 LQEKA
+619 LHEKA

-665 RQYQQREAAWQ
+665 HQYQQREASWQ
-676 TAEKAAAAAE
+676 AAEKAAVAAE

-708 ELLRSQQQ
+708 ELLRSQEQ

-767 HTARTNLAN
+767 HTARTNLDN

-834 GELTQTYARITGL
+834 GELTQTYACITGL

-888 YEFHAGQRQRANQ
+888 YELHAGQRQRANQ

>member
-77 TYVDLTFYV
+77 TYVDLTFCV

-118 ERLEDGKVMES
+118 ERLEDGRVMES

-290 AKALLDRADR
+290 AKAMLDRADR

-307 ANQLQVARQ
+307 ANQLQAARQ

-321 GQDLEALKQ
+321 GQYLEALKQ

-376 EQAKRDAAAKQAAS
+376 EQAKRDASAKQAAS

-403 LLAAEQEF
+403 LLAAEQEL
-411 KALQQEAEALQKEA
+411 KAEQQQAEALQKEA

-435 QNLLAEQETAAA
+435 QNLLAEQEKAAA
-447 AARSETLVREA
+447 AARSEALVREA

-469 KKAEIEWQAARAEL
+469 KKAETEWQAARAEL

-522 VTEIVTDKM
+522 VTEIVTDEM

-551 RAQEKSGKL
+551 KAQEKSGKL

-605 LVKAIERRQKEQAQ
+605 LMKAIERRQKEQAQ

-665 RQYQQREAAWQ
+665 HQYQQREASWQ
-676 TAEKAAAAAE
+676 DAEKAAVAAE

-724 AGRLVQAGFADEA
+724 VGRLVQAGFADEA

-742 LQGSWRASDYR
+742 LQGRWRASDYR

-767 HTARTNLAN
+767 HTARTNLTD

-799 QAAWQ
+799 QVAWQ

-888 YEFHAGQRQRANQ
+888 YELHAGQRQRANQ

>member
-1 MKPEILTICAFGPY
+1 MKPEVLTICAFGPY
-15 QKKVCLDFSILSEQP
+15 QKKVCLDFSVLSEQP

-70 EAGPEVD
+70 EAGPEDD
-77 TYVDLTFYV
+77 TYVDLTFCV

-104 RGTGLARQAPEVVL
+104 RGKGLARQAPEVLL
-118 ERLEDGKVMES
+118 ERLENGRAAES

-189 EDKLKEKAAE
+189 EDKLKAKAAE
-199 VSKSYDGIAEKQRLY
+199 VSKSYEGIAEKQRLY
-214 LAEANAKDEAEFAA
+214 LAEADAKDEGEFTA
-228 LLAAREQQTAAL
+228 LLKEREQQVSILAD
-240 VKRTA
+240 RTA
-245 ALQSRKEACEKER
+245 ALQSRKEASEKER

-265 AKFTQADKAAEEL
+265 AKFTQADRAADEL
-278 QKWERIVPEDEE
+278 KRWEDTVPKDAE

-300 AAALMDL
+300 AAALLDL
-307 ANQLQVARQ
+307 AKQLQAARQ
-316 DAAKR
+316 DAATR
-321 GQDLEALKQ
+321 GQDLEALRQ
-330 QGKKLATAYKQ
+330 QGMKLAASRSRAK
-341 AEERFVM
+341 ERFET
-348 VQQQKPAHAAERE
+348 VQQQKPAHDAERE
-361 ELIVL
+361 TLIVL
-366 QGLLKVAREL
+366 QGLLEVAKEL
-376 EQAKRDAAAKQAAS
+376 EEAKRDAAAKQAAG
-390 EKGQQEAASAKQR
+390 EKGKQEAAAAKQR
-403 LLAAEQEF
+403 LAEMEQQLKAQE
-411 KALQQEAEALQKEA
+411 QQAEALQKEA
-425 LNVDALKLRQ
+425 LAIDSLKLRE
-435 QNLLAEQETAAA
+435 QNLLAEQEKAAA
-447 AARSETLVREA
+447 AATSKSLAQEA
-458 AAVYEQAEQAA
+458 AASYGQAA
-469 KKAEIEWQAARAEL
+469 RAAETAEKLWQAARAEL
-483 AHLRELAKEARAVLL
+483 AHLRELAREARAVLL
-498 AEHLEEGEPCPVCG
+498 AENLKEGEPCPVCG
-512 ATHHPKLAEA
+512 ATHHPELAKA
-522 VTEIVTDKM
+522 MTKVVTDKM
-531 LKAKE
+531 LE
-536 ADVSGFEKRHQAAAA
+536 EQERDVSALEQQYQAAAA
-551 RAQEKSGKL
+551 RAQEKAGKL
-560 AAAKAEAEAL
+560 TAAEAKAEAL
-570 VKQLAGREPAELAAE
+570 VKQLEGKDPTGLDEE
-585 LAKVKTALQ
+585 LAKV
-594 GAQKAAEGYSS
+594 
-605 LVKAIERRQKEQAQ
+605 R
-619 LQEKA
+619 
-624 AALEQKAAASAAEA
+624 AALRDAQEAARMHDSLLKSIECGQQSEARLKKKSAGLERKATDSA
-638 AAAKALVQDKQA
+638 AAAAAAAALVQDKQE
-650 QLAGKELPAEPQELA
+650 QLAGRELPAEPQVLM
-665 RQYQQREAAWQ
+665 RQYQQREKAWQ
-676 TAEKAAAAAE
+676 AAEEAAAAAE
-686 QDYHSLDTRYH
+686 RDYHDLDTRYH

-708 ELLRSQQQ
+708 ELLRSQAQ
-716 AAALQQSF
+716 AADLQQGF
-724 AGRLVQAGFADEA
+724 AERLAQAGFADEA
-737 AYEAA
+737 AYEEA
-742 LQGSWRASDYR
+742 LQGSWRDARYR
-753 DKVRRELLSHEQAL
+753 DEVRQELLSHEQAL
-767 HTARTNLAN
+767 HTAQTNFSA
-776 CQKTIEKL
+776 CQKTIENLK
-784 EKPDLAAAEDAASAA
+784 KPDLTAAEDDARAS
-799 QAAWQ
+799 QQAWQ
-804 QALRE
+804 RALRE

-825 DLDALREQS
+825 ELAALREQS
-834 GELTQTYARITGL
+834 SALTEAYARITGL

-857 RVSFQTYV
+857 KVSFQTYV

-888 YEFHAGQRQRANQ
+888 YELHAGQRQRANQ
-901 QGGLDMEIFDHY
+901 QGGLDMEVFDHY

-933 ALALGLADV
+933 SLALGLADV

-962 TLDSETLDVALKAL
+962 TLDGETLDVALKAL

>member
-118 ERLEDGKVMES
+118 ERLEDGRVMES

-376 EQAKRDAAAKQAAS
+376 EQAKRDASAKQAAS

-435 QNLLAEQETAAA
+435 QNLLAEQEKAAA

-888 YEFHAGQRQRANQ
+888 YELHAGQRQRANQ

>member
-15 QKKVCLDFSILSEQP
+15 QKKICLDFSILSEQP

-77 TYVDLTFYV
+77 TYVDLTFCV

-104 RGTGLARQAPEVVL
+104 RGTGLARQAPEVLL
-118 ERLEDGKVMES
+118 ERLENGRVAES

-189 EDKLKEKAAE
+189 EDKLKAKAAE
-199 VSKSYDGIAEKQRLY
+199 VSKSYEGIAEKQRLY
-214 LAEANAKDEAEFAA
+214 LAEADAKDEAEFTA
-228 LLAAREQQTAAL
+228 LLKEREQQASILAD
-240 VKRTA
+240 RTA
-245 ALQSRKEACEKER
+245 ALQSRKEASEKER

-265 AKFTQADKAAEEL
+265 AKFTQADKAAEEV
-278 QKWERIVPEDEE
+278 QKWERIVTEDEK

-376 EQAKRDAAAKQAAS
+376 EQAKRDAAAKQTAS
-390 EKGQQEAASAKQR
+390 EKGQQEATAAKQQ

-435 QNLLAEQETAAA
+435 QNLLAEQEKAAA

-458 AAVYEQAEQAA
+458 AAGYEQAEQAA
-469 KKAEIEWQAARAEL
+469 KKAETEWQAARAEL

-522 VTEIVTDKM
+522 VTEIVTDEM

-536 ADVSGFEKRHQAAAA
+536 ADVSSFEQRHQAAAA

-594 GAQKAAEGYSS
+594 GAQKAAEGYGS
-605 LVKAIERRQKEQAQ
+605 LMKAIERKQQEQKQ
-619 LQEKA
+619 QERV
-624 AALEQKAAASAAEA
+624 AALEQRAAASAAEA
-638 AAAKALVQDKQA
+638 AAAAALVQDKQA
-650 QLAGKELPAEPQELA
+650 QLAGRELPAEPQELA
-665 RQYQQREAAWQ
+665 HQYQQREASWQ
-676 TAEKAAAAAE
+676 AAEKAAVAAE

-708 ELLRSQQQ
+708 ELLRSQEQ
-716 AAALQQSF
+716 ATALQQSF
-724 AGRLVQAGFADEA
+724 AGRLAQAGFADEA

-776 CQKTIEKL
+776 CQKTIENL
-784 EKPDLAAAEDAASAA
+784 EKPDLAVAEDAASAA

-888 YEFHAGQRQRANQ
+888 YELHSGQRQRANQ

>member
-1 MKPEILTICAFGPY
+1 MKPEVLTICAFGPY
-15 QKKVCLDFSILSEQP
+15 QKKVCLDFSVLSEQP

-70 EAGPEVD
+70 EAGPEDD
-77 TYVDLTFYV
+77 TYVDLIFCV

-104 RGTGLARQAPEVVL
+104 RGKGLARQAPEVLL
-118 ERLEDGKVMES
+118 ERLENGRAAES

-189 EDKLKEKAAE
+189 EDKLKAKAAE
-199 VSKSYDGIAEKQRLY
+199 VSKSYEGIAEKQRLY
-214 LAEANAKDEAEFAA
+214 LAEADAKDEGEFMA
-228 LLAAREQQTAAL
+228 LLKEREQQVSILAD
-240 VKRTA
+240 RTA
-245 ALQSRKEACEKER
+245 ALQSRKEASEKER

-265 AKFTQADKAAEEL
+265 AKFTQADRAADEL
-278 QKWERIVPEDEE
+278 KRWEDTVPKDAE

-300 AAALMDL
+300 AAALLDL
-307 ANQLQVARQ
+307 AKQLQAARQ
-316 DAAKR
+316 DAATR
-321 GQDLEALKQ
+321 GQDLEALRQ
-330 QGKKLATAYKQ
+330 QGMKLAASRSRAK
-341 AEERFVM
+341 ERFET
-348 VQQQKPAHAAERE
+348 VQQQKPAHDAERE
-361 ELIVL
+361 TLIVL
-366 QGLLKVAREL
+366 QGLLEVAKEL
-376 EQAKRDAAAKQAAS
+376 EEAKRDAAAKQAAG
-390 EKGQQEAASAKQR
+390 EKGKQEAAAAKQR
-403 LLAAEQEF
+403 LAEMEQQLKAQE
-411 KALQQEAEALQKEA
+411 QQAEALQKEA
-425 LNVDALKLRQ
+425 LAIDSLKLRE
-435 QNLLAEQETAAA
+435 QNLLAEQEKAAA
-447 AARSETLVREA
+447 AATSKSLAQEA
-458 AAVYEQAEQAA
+458 AASYGQAA
-469 KKAEIEWQAARAEL
+469 RAAETAEKLWQAARAEL
-483 AHLRELAKEARAVLL
+483 AHLRELAREARAVLL
-498 AEHLEEGEPCPVCG
+498 AENLKEGEPCPVCG
-512 ATHHPKLAEA
+512 ATHHPELAKA
-522 VTEIVTDKM
+522 MTKVVTDKM
-531 LKAKE
+531 LE
-536 ADVSGFEKRHQAAAA
+536 EQERDVSALEQQYQAAAA
-551 RAQEKSGKL
+551 RAQEKAGKL
-560 AAAKAEAEAL
+560 TAAEAKAEAL
-570 VKQLAGREPAELAAE
+570 VKQLDEE
-585 LAKVKTALQ
+585 LAKV
-594 GAQKAAEGYSS
+594 
-605 LVKAIERRQKEQAQ
+605 R
-619 LQEKA
+619 
-624 AALEQKAAASAAEA
+624 AALRDAQEAARMHDSLLKSIECGQQSEARLKEKSAGLERKATDSA
-638 AAAKALVQDKQA
+638 AAAAAAAALVQDKQE
-650 QLAGKELPAEPQELA
+650 QLAGRELPAEPQVLM
-665 RQYQQREAAWQ
+665 RQYQQREKAWQ
-676 TAEKAAAAAE
+676 AAEEAAAAAE
-686 QDYHSLDTRYH
+686 RDYHDLDTRYH

-708 ELLRSQQQ
+708 ELLRSQAQ
-716 AAALQQSF
+716 AADLQQGF
-724 AGRLVQAGFADEA
+724 AERLAQAGFADEA
-737 AYEAA
+737 AYEEA
-742 LQGSWRASDYR
+742 LQGSWRDARYR
-753 DKVRRELLSHEQAL
+753 DEVRQELLAHEQAL
-767 HTARTNLAN
+767 HTAQTNFSA
-776 CQKTIEKL
+776 CQKTIENLK
-784 EKPDLAAAEDAASAA
+784 KPDLAAAEDDARAS
-799 QAAWQ
+799 QQAWQ
-804 QALRE
+804 RALRE

-820 QKRQK
+820 QKRK
-825 DLDALREQS
+825 TELAALREQS
-834 GELTQTYARITGL
+834 GALTEAYARITGL
-847 SELASGKTGS
+847 SELAGGKTGS

-888 YEFHAGQRQRANQ
+888 YELHAGQRQRANQ

-933 ALALGLADV
+933 SLALGLADV

>member
-118 ERLEDGKVMES
+118 ERLEDGRVMEA

-376 EQAKRDAAAKQAAS
+376 EQAKRDASAKQAAS

-435 QNLLAEQETAAA
+435 QNLLAEQEKAAA

-624 AALEQKAAASAAEA
+624 AVLEQKAAASAAEA

-888 YEFHAGQRQRANQ
+888 YELHAGQRQRANQ

>member
-15 QKKVCLDFSILSEQP
+15 QKKVSLDFSVLSEQP

-77 TYVDLTFYV
+77 TYVDLTFCV

-118 ERLEDGKVMES
+118 ERLEDGRVMES

-278 QKWERIVPEDEE
+278 RKWERIVPEDEE
-290 AKALLDRADR
+290 AKVLLDRADR

-307 ANQLQVARQ
+307 ANQLQAARQ

-376 EQAKRDAAAKQAAS
+376 EQAKRDAADKQTAS
-390 EKGQQEAASAKQR
+390 EKGQQEAAAAKQQ

-411 KALQQEAEALQKEA
+411 KVLQQQAEALQKEA

-435 QNLLAEQETAAA
+435 QNLLAEREKAAA
-447 AARSETLVREA
+447 AARSEALVREA
-458 AAVYEQAEQAA
+458 AADYEQAEQAA
-469 KKAEIEWQAARAEL
+469 KKAETEWQAARAEL

-522 VTEIVTDKM
+522 VTEIVTDEM

-536 ADVSGFEKRHQAAAA
+536 ADVSGFEQRHQAAAA
-551 RAQEKSGKL
+551 RAQEKSGQL

-594 GAQKAAEGYSS
+594 GAQKAAEGYGS
-605 LVKAIERRQKEQAQ
+605 LMKAIERKQQEQAQ
-619 LQEKA
+619 QQERA
-624 AALEQKAAASAAEA
+624 AALEQRAAASAAEA
-638 AAAKALVQDKQA
+638 AAAAALVQDKQA
-650 QLAGKELPAEPQELA
+650 QLAGRELPAESQELA

-676 TAEKAAAAAE
+676 AAEKAAAAAE

-697 AAQSAWKTKRE
+697 AAQSAWKAKRE
-708 ELLRSQQQ
+708 ELLRSQEQ
-716 AAALQQSF
+716 ATALQQSF
-724 AGRLVQAGFADEA
+724 AGRLAKAGFADEA
-737 AYEAA
+737 AYEEA

-776 CQKTIEKL
+776 CQKTIENL
-784 EKPDLAAAEDAASAA
+784 EKPDLAAAEDAASTA

-888 YEFHAGQRQRANQ
+888 YELHSGQRQRANQ

>member
-1 MKPEILTICAFGPY
+1 M
-15 QKKVCLDFSILSEQP
+15 
-30 FFLIH
+30 
-35 GATGAGKTS
+35 
-44 IFDAICYA
+44 
-52 LYGEAATE
+52 
-60 ARTPR
+60 
-65 MLRNR
+65 
-70 EAGPEVD
+70 
-77 TYVDLTFYV
+77 
-86 RDTHWHIRR
+86 
-95 NPEYMRKAK
+95 
-104 RGTGLARQAPEVVL
+104 
-118 ERLEDGKVMES
+118 
-129 WTRDGEVQARIVRLL
+129 
-144 GFQCKQFRQVVLLP
+144 
-158 QGEFRRFLMAD
+158 
-169 TSARKE
+169 
-175 IMKVLFNTEIYQKL
+175 
-189 EDKLKEKAAE
+189 
-199 VSKSYDGIAEKQRLY
+199 
-214 LAEANAKDEAEFAA
+214 
-228 LLAAREQQTAAL
+228 
-240 VKRTA
+240 
-245 ALQSRKEACEKER
+245 
-258 DAARETM
+258 
-265 AKFTQADKAAEEL
+265 
-278 QKWERIVPEDEE
+278 
-290 AKALLDRADR
+290 
-300 AAALMDL
+300 
-307 ANQLQVARQ
+307 
-316 DAAKR
+316 
-321 GQDLEALKQ
+321 
-330 QGKKLATAYKQ
+330 
-341 AEERFVM
+341 
-348 VQQQKPAHAAERE
+348 
-361 ELIVL
+361 
-366 QGLLKVAREL
+366 KVAREL
-376 EQAKRDAAAKQAAS
+376 EQAKRDAAAKQTAS
-390 EKGQQEAASAKQR
+390 EKGQQEAAVAKQQ

-411 KALQQEAEALQKEA
+411 KALLQQAEALQKEA

-435 QNLLAEQETAAA
+435 QNLLAEQEKAAA
-447 AARSETLVREA
+447 AARSEALVREA
-458 AAVYEQAEQAA
+458 AAGYEQAEQAA
-469 KKAEIEWQAARAEL
+469 KKAETEWQAARAEL

-522 VTEIVTDKM
+522 VTEIVTDEM

-536 ADVSGFEKRHQAAAA
+536 ADVSGFEKRHQAAASRAQETSGQLAAA
-551 RAQEKSGKL
+551 RAQ
-560 AAAKAEAEAL
+560 AEAL
-570 VKQLAGREPAELAAE
+570 VKQLAGREPAELAEE
-585 LAKVKTALQ
+585 LASVKNALQ
-594 GAQKAAEGYSS
+594 GAQEAAARYGS
-605 LVKAIERRQKEQAQ
+605 LMKAIERRQQEQAQ

-624 AALEQKAAASAAEA
+624 AVLEQKAAVSAAEA

-665 RQYQQREAAWQ
+665 HQYQQREASWQ
-676 TAEKAAAAAE
+676 AAEKAAVAAE

-708 ELLRSQQQ
+708 ELLRSQEQ
-716 AAALQQSF
+716 ATALQQSF
-724 AGRLVQAGFADEA
+724 AGRLAQAGFADEA

-888 YEFHAGQRQRANQ
+888 YELHAGQRQRANQ

>member
-118 ERLEDGKVMES
+118 ERLEDGRVMES

-435 QNLLAEQETAAA
+435 QNLLAEQEKAAA

-665 RQYQQREAAWQ
+665 RQYQQREASWQ
-676 TAEKAAAAAE
+676 AAEKAAVAAE

-716 AAALQQSF
+716 ATALQQSF
-724 AGRLVQAGFADEA
+724 AGRLAQAGFADEA
-737 AYEAA
+737 AYEEA

-776 CQKTIEKL
+776 CQKTIENL

-888 YEFHAGQRQRANQ
+888 YELHAGQRQRANQ

>member
-77 TYVDLTFYV
+77 TYVDLTFCV

-118 ERLEDGKVMES
+118 ERLEDGRVMES

-228 LLAAREQQTAAL
+228 LLAAREQQAAAL
-240 VKRTA
+240 AKQTA

-258 DAARETM
+258 DAARDTM

-290 AKALLDRADR
+290 VKAMLDRADR

-321 GQDLEALKQ
+321 EQDLEALKQ
-330 QGKKLATAYKQ
+330 QGKKLAAAYKQ
-341 AEERFVM
+341 AEERFARI
-348 VQQQKPAHAAERE
+348 QQQKPAHDAERE

-390 EKGQQEAASAKQR
+390 EKGQQEAAAAKQQ

-411 KALQQEAEALQKEA
+411 KALQQQAEALQKEA

-435 QNLLAEQETAAA
+435 QNLLAEQEKAAA
-447 AARSETLVREA
+447 AARSEALVREA
-458 AAVYEQAEQAA
+458 AAGYEQAEQAT
-469 KKAEIEWQAARAEL
+469 KKAETEWQAARAEL

-522 VTEIVTDKM
+522 VTKVVTDKM

-536 ADVSGFEKRHQAAAA
+536 ADVSSFEKRHQAAAA
-551 RAQEKSGKL
+551 RAQEKSGQL
-560 AAAKAEAEAL
+560 AAARAQAEAL
-570 VKQLAGREPAELAAE
+570 VKQLAGREPAEQAAE

-594 GAQKAAEGYSS
+594 GAQEAAARYGS
-605 LVKAIERRQKEQAQ
+605 LMKAIERRQQEQAQ
-619 LQEKA
+619 LHEKA

-665 RQYQQREAAWQ
+665 HQYQQREASWQ
-676 TAEKAAAAAE
+676 AAEKAAVAAE

-708 ELLRSQQQ
+708 ELLRSQEQ

-767 HTARTNLAN
+767 HTARTNLDN

-888 YEFHAGQRQRANQ
+888 YELHAGQRQRANQ

>member
-118 ERLEDGKVMES
+118 ERLEDGRVMES

-435 QNLLAEQETAAA
+435 QNLLAEQEKAAA

-857 RVSFQTYV
+857 KVSFQTYV

-888 YEFHAGQRQRANQ
+888 YELHAGQRQRANQ

-933 ALALGLADV
+933 SLALGLADV

>member
-435 QNLLAEQETAAA
+435 QNLLAEQEKAAA

-724 AGRLVQAGFADEA
+724 AGRLAQAGFADEA
-737 AYEAA
+737 AYEEA

-776 CQKTIEKL
+776 CQKTIENL

-888 YEFHAGQRQRANQ
+888 YELHAGQRQRANQ

>member
-435 QNLLAEQETAAA
+435 QNLLAEQEKAAA

-724 AGRLVQAGFADEA
+724 AGRLAQAGFADEA
-737 AYEAA
+737 AYEEA

-776 CQKTIEKL
+776 CQKTIENL

-888 YEFHAGQRQRANQ
+888 YELHAGQRQRANQ

-933 ALALGLADV
+933 SLALGLADV